1 VADALPLFACVDVTD
16 GTSVVTELDAGLEAV
31 PVSASVDVSLPPVI
45 VTESTGALIVA
56 AAQPDWSSP
65 IVRSSE

>member
-31 PVSASVDVSLPPVI
+31 PAGVDVSLPPVI